1 MEKDFIKDGL
11 TNEDIIKTIK
21 EIRNKIKKSP
31 SENNYE
37 NLKKEYDFFST
48 RYPMLFEIST
58 RNEPFNWDNLNKM
71 LEMRKKVEKNEIT
84 SDKASVIIG
93 QQYYDKYVNI
103 KDKEKKK

>member
-21 EIRNKIKKSP
+21 EIRSKIKTS

-71 LEMRKKVEKNEIT
+71 LEMRKKVEENEIT
-84 SDKASVIIG
+84 NDKASVIIG

-103 KDKEKKK
+103 KEKKK

>member
-1 MEKDFIKDGL
+1 MGKDFIKDGL

-21 EIRNKIKKSP
+21 EIRSKIKTS

-71 LEMRKKVEKNEIT
+71 LEMRKKVEENEIT
-84 SDKASVIIG
+84 NDKASVIIG

-103 KDKEKKK
+103 KEKKK

>member
-21 EIRNKIKKSP
+21 EIRSKIKTSP
-31 SENNYE
+31 SSNNNYE
-37 NLKKEYDFFST
+37 NLKKEYEFFSE

-58 RNEPFNWDNLNKM
+58 RNEQFNWDNLNKM
-71 LEMRKKVEKNEIT
+71 LEMRKKIQNDEIT
-84 SDKASVIIG
+84 SEKASVAIG

-103 KDKEKKK
+103 KEKKK

>member
-21 EIRNKIKKSP
+21 EIRSKIKTS
-31 SENNYE
+31 SSNNYE

-71 LEMRKKVEKNEIT
+71 LEMRKKVEENEI
-84 SDKASVIIG
+84 SNDKASVIIG

-103 KDKEKKK
+103 KEKKK